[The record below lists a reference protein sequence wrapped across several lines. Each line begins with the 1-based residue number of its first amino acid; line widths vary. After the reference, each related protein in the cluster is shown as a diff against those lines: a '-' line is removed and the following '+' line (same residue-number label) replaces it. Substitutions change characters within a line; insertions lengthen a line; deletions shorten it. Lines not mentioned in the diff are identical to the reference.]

1 MHLSPC
7 ERFYINHRQCRLLSD
22 GCHIQHF
29 SLDAAASQYQLGI
42 TEITRAAT
50 HSTTD
55 HFSISFSQPLVSDVL
70 SKDPGEKNCT
80 RSIKMDI
87 TALRVAIFDGDS
99 SSLSLAYCRVDAV

>member
-1 MHLSPC
+1 MHFSPC
-7 ERFYINHRQCRLLSD
+7 ERLYINHRQCRLLSD
-22 GCHIQHF
+22 GCHTQHF
-29 SLDAAASQYQLGI
+29 SLNAAESQYQLGI
-42 TEITRAAT
+42 TETTRTVT

-99 SSLSLAYCRVDAV
+99 SNLSLAYYRVDAV